1 MELARVV
8 LAAEGVTKRFGGVK
22 ALDEAHLEARAG
34 QVTAVMGENGA
45 GKSTLMKV
53 LAGVYQ
59 DYEGHILL
67 NGREVAFAN
76 PRQAQEQGVAIIH
89 QELNLI
95 PNLSVAENIF
105 LGREFLDGLG
115 LIDFRRMRKE
125 AGALLR
131 RLDLDVDPRTRV
143 STLRVGQ
150 QQIVEIAR
158 SLALHARVLIMD
170 EPTSAISEREVD
182 VLFGLIAAL
191 TREGVAIVYIS
202 HKMDEVF
209 RIADRITVMRD
220 GRTVGAA
227 PRAQLSHDDVVRM
240 MVGRDLKDFFVQTG
254 VLQNGELG
262 LLEKERNREVGR
274 GPFAAARA
282 GGAGGGFFSDTAPAV
297 SEKNNRP
304 NSPFCRTPVQT
315 ETARGTSPGAR
326 GTGHRPRDEVLRV
339 EKIRLPHPDRPGD
352 FLVKDLSF
360 SVARGEVLGLFGLMG
375 AGRSELFE
383 TIFGLHARTATGR
396 VFLEGRLLGIS
407 SCAEAIAAGLALV
420 PEDRKRQGLVMDMS
434 VAASVSLASLAQVE
448 RLGLLS
454 DRRERALAGD
464 YMQRL
469 SIRAVSH
476 RQPVKH
482 LSGGNQQK
490 VVLAK
495 WLATKPKI
503 LLLDEPTRGIDVN
516 AKNQI
521 YRLIHELA
529 GAGLAIVMVSSELPE
544 IMALAHRIIV
554 LSEGRQT
561 AEFSRVQ
568 ASEESIL
575 KAALPGSLSELR
587 IDNG

>member
-1 MELARVV
+1 MASAMTEHGEII

-22 ALDEAHLEARAG
+22 ALDEAHLEVRAG

-59 DYEGHILL
+59 DHEGRIFLQ
-67 NGREVAFAN
+67 GREVTFAS
-76 PRQAQEQGVAIIH
+76 PRQAQEHGVAIIH

-95 PNLSVAENIF
+95 PNLNIAENIF
-105 LGREFLDGLG
+105 LGREFLDVLG
-115 LIDFRRMRKE
+115 LIDFRRMRRE
-125 AGALLR
+125 ATALLH

-143 STLRVGQ
+143 SALRVGQ

-158 SLALHARVLIMD
+158 ALALNARVIIMD

-182 VLFGLIAAL
+182 VLFGLIEAL
-191 TREGVAIVYIS
+191 KRGGVAIVYIS

-220 GRTVGAA
+220 GRTVGSV
-227 PRAQLSHDDVVRM
+227 PRADVSHADVVRI
-240 MVGRDLKDFFVQTG
+240 MVGRDLKDFFVETG
-254 VLQNGELG
+254 ATRGAEALRGE
-262 LLEKERNREVGR
+262 RI
-274 GPFAAARA
+274 
-282 GGAGGGFFSDTAPAV
+282 T
-297 SEKNNRP
+297 
-304 NSPFCRTPVQT
+304 
-315 ETARGTSPGAR
+315 
-326 GTGHRPRDEVLRV
+326 
-339 EKIRLPHPDRPGD
+339 LPHPDRPGD
-352 FLVKDLSF
+352 FLVKDVSF

-383 TIFGLHARTATGR
+383 TIFGLHAGTSSGR
-396 VFLEGRLLGIS
+396 VYLEGREVRVT

-434 VAASVSLASLAQVE
+434 VAASVSLASLERVE
-448 RLGLLS
+448 RLGLLNH
-454 DRRERALAGD
+454 RLERALADD
-464 YMQRL
+464 YVRRL
-469 SIRAVSH
+469 SIRTASL
-476 RQPVKH
+476 RQSVKH

-495 WLATKPKI
+495 WLATRPRV
-503 LLLDEPTRGIDVN
+503 LLLDEPTRGIDIN

-529 GAGLAIVMVSSELPE
+529 RAGLAIVMISSELPE
-544 IMALAHRIIV
+544 IMAIAHRILV

-561 AEFSRVQ
+561 AEFSRSE
-568 ASEESIL
+568 ASEEAIL
-575 KAALPGSLSELR
+575 RAALPGSLAAGGQSGACGDEKS
-587 IDNG
+587 

>member
-1 MELARVV
+1 VA
-8 LAAEGVTKRFGGVK
+8 KRFGGVK
-22 ALDEAHLEARAG
+22 ALDEARLEVRAG

-59 DYEGHILL
+59 DYEGQILL

-76 PRQAQEQGVAIIH
+76 PRQAQEHGVAIIH

-115 LIDFRRMRKE
+115 LIDFRRMRRE
-125 AGALLR
+125 ATALLQ

-143 STLRVGQ
+143 SALRVGQ

-158 SLALHARVLIMD
+158 ALALNARVIIMD

-182 VLFGLIAAL
+182 MLFGLIDTL
-191 TREGVAIVYIS
+191 KREGVAVVYIS

-220 GRTVGAA
+220 GRTVSSA
-227 PRAQLSHDDVVRM
+227 PRARLSHDDVVRM
-240 MVGRDLKDFFVQTG
+240 MVGRDLKDFFVQT
-254 VLQNGELG
+254 E
-262 LLEKERNREVGR
+262 
-274 GPFAAARA
+274 AAH
-282 GGAGGGFFSDTAPAV
+282 GS
-297 SEKNNRP
+297 
-304 NSPFCRTPVQT
+304 
-315 ETARGTSPGAR
+315 
-326 GTGHRPRDEVLRV
+326 EVLRV

-352 FLVKDLSF
+352 FLVEDVSF

-383 TIFGLHARTATGR
+383 TIFGLHARTACGR
-396 VFLEGRLLGIS
+396 VFLEGREVRIS
-407 SCAEAIAAGLALV
+407 SCADAIEAGLALV

-434 VAASVSLASLAQVE
+434 VATNVSLASLGRVE
-448 RLGLLS
+448 RFGFLS
-454 DRRERALAGD
+454 HRRERALVGD
-464 YMQRL
+464 YVRRL
-469 SIRAVSH
+469 GVRTASP

-490 VVLAK
+490 AVIAK
-495 WLATKPKI
+495 WLATRPRV
-503 LLLDEPTRGIDVN
+503 LLLDEPTRGIDVS

-521 YRLIHELA
+521 YRLIHELTR
-529 GAGLAIVMVSSELPE
+529 AGLAIVMISSELPE
-544 IMALAHRIIV
+544 IMAIAHRILV

-561 AEFSRVQ
+561 AEFSRTQV
-568 ASEESIL
+568 SEEAIL
-575 KAALPGSLSELR
+575 KAALPGSLSER
-587 IDNG
+587 GRNKVES